1 MTKKSNNTKHISYL
15 VLAGVLSLAGV
26 EAFADTA
33 TAVADSSAALSP
45 ILNKILGSLSGTL
58 GKILMM
64 ISIAFSAIAGLAGM
78 SRAVVL
84 TPIGV
89 GIILGNAKTIVDW
102 MF

>member
-1 MTKKSNNTKHISYL
+1 M
-15 VLAGVLSLAGV
+15 LSFST
-26 EAFADTA
+26 EAFAAGTDTA
-33 TAVADSSAALSP
+33 TELSP
-45 ILNKILGSLSGTL
+45 ILDKILGALSGTF
-58 GKILMM
+58 GKILMI

-89 GIILGNAKTIVDW
+89 GLILGNAKTIIDW